1 MAKYS
6 KTRINLEYLAAR
18 VIFGTLGHLPPSAA
32 MAVGRAV
39 GRLTYTFAS
48 DLRRTAH
55 RNLLLA
61 FPEKSEAQ
69 RKQLVLGCFRNLGR
83 TLGFFSQFLTRS
95 SEKLREGFN
104 VTGIENIVAAK
115 ALGKGAIFYTGHLG
129 MWELTSQGVC
139 LVGHPFSFLVRR
151 IDNPK
156 VEELVDRA
164 RIRFGNKTLDKN
176 SAARSMVKLL
186 RSNDAFGLLPDL
198 NTLGAEGIFVDFFGV
213 PASTTFMVAKLAL
226 RTQAPIVPIFAP
238 WNEKTKRF
246 DVQIDPMVTIPI
258 TGDEE
263 ADVQA
268 LTSRITKIIEDRIRQ
283 YPDQWLWIHKRWKTR
298 PPGEPNIY

>member
-1 MAKYS
+1 MAKHS

-18 VIFGTLGHLPPSAA
+18 VIFGALGHLSPSAA
-32 MAVGRAV
+32 MAVGRAI
-39 GRLTYTFAS
+39 GWLTYTFAS
-48 DLRRTAH
+48 NLRRTAH

-61 FPEKSEAQ
+61 FPEKSEEE
-69 RKQLVLGCFRNLGR
+69 RKLLVQGCFRSLGR
-83 TLGFFSQFLTRS
+83 TLGFFSQFLTRPADP
-95 SEKLREGFN
+95 LREQFD
-104 VTGIENIVAAK
+104 VTGIEHIVAAK
-115 ALGKGAIFYTGHLG
+115 ALGRGAIFFTGHLG

-156 VEELVDRA
+156 VEELVDGA
-164 RIRFGNKTLDKN
+164 RVRFGNKTLDKN

-186 RSNDAFGLLPDL
+186 RSNEAFGLLPDL

-238 WNEKTKRF
+238 WNESTKKF
-246 DVQIDPMVTIPI
+246 EVQIDPVVTIPI

-263 ADVQA
+263 TDVHT
-268 LTSRITKIIEDRIRQ
+268 LTSKITKIVEDRIRR

-298 PPGEPNIY
+298 PTGEPNIY

>member
-1 MAKYS
+1 MSKHS

-18 VIFGTLGHLPPSAA
+18 VILGTLGHLPLPAS
-32 MAVGRAV
+32 MALGRAI
-39 GRLTYTFAS
+39 GRLTYIFAP
-48 DLRRTAH
+48 DLRRTGK

-61 FPEKSEAQ
+61 FPEKSEEE
-69 RKQLVLGCFRNLGR
+69 RKQLLLGCFRNLGR
-83 TLGFFSQFLTRS
+83 TLAFFSQFLTRS
-95 SEKLREGFN
+95 PETLKKGFD
-104 VTGIENIVAAK
+104 VTGIEHIVAAK
-115 ALGKGAIFYTGHLG
+115 ALGKGLIVYTGHLG

-164 RIRFGNKTLDKN
+164 RVRFGNQTMDKLA
-176 SAARSMVKLL
+176 AARSMVKLL
-186 RSNDAFGLLPDL
+186 RERDTLGLLVDL

-226 RTQAPIVPIFAP
+226 RTETPIIPIFAP
-238 WNEKTKRF
+238 WNEQTKKF
-246 DVQIDPMVTIPI
+246 DVQVGSVVTIPI
-258 TGDEE
+258 SGDEDT
-263 ADVQA
+263 DVHT
-268 LTSRITKIIEDRIRQ
+268 LTSRLTKIVEERIRQ

-298 PPGEPNIY
+298 PPGEPDIY

>member
-18 VIFGTLGHLPPSAA
+18 VILGTLGHLPPSAA
-32 MAVGRAV
+32 MAVGRAI
-39 GRLTYTFAS
+39 GRLTYIFAS

-61 FPEKSEAQ
+61 FPEKSEAE
-69 RKQLVLGCFRNLGR
+69 RKLLVQGCFRSLGR

-95 SEKLREGFN
+95 AEELREGFN
-104 VTGIENIVAAK
+104 VTGIEHIAAAK
-115 ALGKGAIFYTGHLG
+115 ALGRGAIFYTGHLG

-139 LVGHPFSFLVRR
+139 LLGHPFSFLVRR

-156 VEELVDRA
+156 VEELVDGA
-164 RIRFGNKTLDKN
+164 RVRFGNKTLDKN

-186 RSNDAFGLLPDL
+186 RSNEAFGLLPDL

-238 WNEKTKRF
+238 WNEKTKKF
-246 DVQIDPMVTIPI
+246 DVQVGPMVSIPI
-258 TGDEE
+258 TGEE
-263 ADVQA
+263 DTDVHA
-268 LTSRITKIIEDRIRQ
+268 LTSKITKIVEDRIRQ

>member
-1 MAKYS
+1 MAKYG

-18 VIFGTLGHLPPSAA
+18 VIFGTLGRLPPSAA
-32 MAVGRAV
+32 MAVGRAI

-61 FPEKSEAQ
+61 FPEKSEEE
-69 RKQLVLGCFRNLGR
+69 RKQLVRGCFRNLGR

-95 SEKLREGFN
+95 SEQLKEEFN
-104 VTGIENIVAAK
+104 VTGIEHIVAAK
-115 ALGKGAIFYTGHLG
+115 ELGKGAIFYTGHLG
-129 MWELTSQGVC
+129 MWELTSQGIC

-164 RIRFGNKTLDKN
+164 RVRFGNKTLDKN
-176 SAARSMVKLL
+176 SAARSMVKIL

-198 NTLGAEGIFVDFFGV
+198 NTLGAEGVFVDFFGV

-238 WNEKTKRF
+238 WNEKTKKF
-246 DVQIDPMVTIPI
+246 DVQIDPIVTIPI

-263 ADVQA
+263 KDVQA
-268 LTSRITKIIEDRIRQ
+268 LTARITKIVEERIRR